1 MKTLNKLGR
10 GFVKFTRK
18 EDDIKKIKKMMGYG
32 LDYKI
37 DSYNLEKVI
46 IYSPYIILIRIQFLW
61 FDFDGI
67 PRK

>member
-18 EDDIKKIKKMMGYG
+18 EDDIKKMMGYG

-46 IYSPYIILIRIQFLW
+46 IYSPYIILIRI
-61 FDFDGI
+61 
-67 PRK
+67 

>member
-1 MKTLNKLGR
+1 MRNERLLIKGAWEMKTLNKLGR

-18 EDDIKKIKKMMGYG
+18 EDDIKKMMGYG

-46 IYSPYIILIRIQFLW
+46 IYSPYIILIRI
-61 FDFDGI
+61 
-67 PRK
+67 